1 MIVDVVNEESND
13 YDAVE
18 SVQDI
23 LIAVLPKI
31 EEEQVKD
38 SNYSLDFLKYSA
50 VLFLEIL

>member
-1 MIVDVVNEESND
+1 MNIQREAFRELAKMIVDVVNEESND

-31 EEEQVKD
+31 EEE
-38 SNYSLDFLKYSA
+38 
-50 VLFLEIL
+50 